1 MTNIY
6 KILSII
12 FVLSMSISFSQ
23 YTNVFNIN
31 YYVPYIIGSIWMFIA
46 ILKYLIT
53 RGKVINKDIIKFY
66 LKIFIVPWIIF
77 VIHNSILYI
86 SNTRAMYLKTAITGF
101 LVMFI
106 TILSACAAIYIFKEK
121 AYRYIMLSII
131 ISFCMVIIKNLY
143 LYGLSIV
150 WEIIYKSLF
159 TDDQFINPFEVSD
172 ITFAVAI
179 IIIAVSISCAKT
191 TKEDRVYT
199 IICWFI
205 VIIGF
210 KRIQFLAL
218 AIILIAI
225 FIFKRINNARITI
238 RLIKLIGILIIIIG
252 LLYVYSI
259 DSGILNNIINLYN
272 INTMGRINM
281 YTFIS
286 KYYDFSILF
295 KGLGYG
301 FTLRKLSEFGFIYV
315 LHSDILRFYVE
326 FGFIIFMWWIWYSM
340 IYASKKIAKKIS
352 LNDAVIYFII
362 TLYLFILHFTDNTTN
377 YFVTQYLYVTV
388 TMSMAIIKKKRNQLN
403 I

>member
-1 MTNIY
+1 
-6 KILSII
+6 
-12 FVLSMSISFSQ
+12 MSISFSQ

-31 YYVPYIIGSIWMFIA
+31 YYVPYIIGFIWIFIA

-53 RGKVINKDIIKFY
+53 RGEVINKSIIKFY
-66 LKIFIVPWIIF
+66 LKIFIMPWIIF

-86 SNTRAMYLKTAITGF
+86 SNPEGMYLKTAVNGF

-121 AYRYIMLSII
+121 TYRYAMISII
-131 ISFCMVIIKNLY
+131 ISFGMVIIKNVY
-143 LYGLSIV
+143 LYGLPIIWRV
-150 WEIIYKSLF
+150 IYKSLF

-179 IIIAVSISCAKT
+179 VILTLSISYLKT
-191 TKEDRVYT
+191 SKEDRVY
-199 IICWFI
+199 IVICWFI
-205 VIIGF
+205 IIIGF

-218 AIILIAI
+218 AIIFIVI
-225 FIFKRINNARITI
+225 FIFKRIRKRKNIL
-238 RLIKLIGILIIIIG
+238 RLEKLIGICVIIIG

-286 KYYDFSILF
+286 RYYDFNILF

-301 FTLRKLSEFGFIYV
+301 FTLKKLSEFGFLYV

-326 FGFIIFMWWIWYSM
+326 FGFIVFVWWLWYSL
-340 IYASKKIAKKIS
+340 IYSSKRIAKKVS
-352 LNDAVIYFII
+352 VNDSVSYFIV

-377 YFVTQYLYVTV
+377 YFVTQYLYVILAI
-388 TMSMAIIKKKRNQLN
+388 SMAIIKKKVSLTLKDV
-403 I
+403 